1 MDQFH
6 TLQCESL
13 QMPKPRRPPRAV
25 TPEPPAAVIVR
36 SRNIDQTVVV
46 VPGFLSGD
54 DVAALCRVGPRGR
67 RQEHDRSD
75 ELDFEHAVW
84 RCEAELDA
92 DAGAPGGG
100 GARVHA
106 RLLDAMRDAD
116 RDVWRGLPG
125 AAGGGGGGGG
135 GARASTKLARA
146 AARRLHPETEFI
158 VYDADAALRR
168 RRRGGGEAEGDDGAE
183 PPLPGI
189 GPHVDNGSCV
199 TLIAMLSDRARGDFE
214 GGVNRFEDGAGRG
227 GIDDGRFVEL
237 RPELGDIVIFRGE
250 ACEHSLT
257 PVTRGVRR
265 ILQIEFC
272 RMKEGRH

>member
-1 MDQFH
+1 MAIRWQSEAH
-6 TLQCESL
+6 SACRHRSSRSSHRA
-13 QMPKPRRPPRAV
+13 PPRRDRR
-25 TPEPPAAVIVR
+25 TGG
-36 SRNIDQTVVV
+36 Q
-46 VPGFLSGD
+46 
-54 DVAALCRVGPRGR
+54 PRGR
-67 RQEHDRSD
+67 RR
-75 ELDFEHAVW
+75 
-84 RCEAELDA
+84 R
-92 DAGAPGGG
+92 
-100 GARVHA
+100 
-106 RLLDAMRDAD
+106 
-116 RDVWRGLPG
+116 RG
-125 AAGGGGGGGG
+125 
-135 GARASTKLARA
+135 RATR
-146 AARRLHPETEFI
+146 
-158 VYDADAALRR
+158 RR